1 MNGNKV
7 ANDFLNTVAEQVA
20 SKIQPNILNH
30 LKTDISSVQ
39 DKVLDVKEVAEVY
52 GISDKKLYDMCKKK
66 QIPHRRLGSRIVF
79 SSAALDAWGRE
90 QDKNNYQPN

>member
-20 SKIQPNILNH
+20 SKIQPTILGH

-39 DKVLDVKEVAEVY
+39 DKVLDVKEVAEFY

-66 QIPHRRLGSRIVF
+66 ANTTSQSWNTHTF
-79 SSAALDAWGRE
+79 
-90 QDKNNYQPN
+90 

>member
-1 MNGNKV
+1 MNGNKI

-20 SKIQPNILNH
+20 SKLQPNILGH
-30 LKTDISSVQ
+30 LKTDIGLNQ
-39 DKVLDVKEVAEVY
+39 DKVLDVKEVAEIY

-79 SSAALDAWGRE
+79 SSSALDAWGRE
-90 QDKNNYQPN
+90 QDKKNYQPN